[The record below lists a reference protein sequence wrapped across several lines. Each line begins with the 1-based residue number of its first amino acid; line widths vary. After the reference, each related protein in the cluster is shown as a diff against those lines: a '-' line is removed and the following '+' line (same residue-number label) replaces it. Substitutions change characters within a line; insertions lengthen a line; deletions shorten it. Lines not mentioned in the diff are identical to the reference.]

1 MSLTISAISSPK
13 RAVVDPQP
21 KRWSVAQFQRLIDQ
35 EFFRAERVELI
46 RGVIRRVEPRPRQDP
61 QWKWTRKEYYRL
73 WKSGLIPDRHVQLI
87 DGEIYL
93 MLPQNPPHASAI
105 SLVQQTLTSIFGKG
119 YTARVQLPLDLG
131 LRSEPEP
138 DVAMV
143 RGGPRDFTQHHP
155 KGAVLVVEVADATLA
170 FDRKKKGLTYAQG
183 GIADYWIVN
192 LSDGCLEVYREPTR
206 KGYKSRTV
214 FEPDDVV
221 IPLHLPSAK
230 LKVSELIP

>member
-1 MSLTISAISSPK
+1 MSLVISK
-13 RAVVDPQP
+13 LERTVVDPKP
-21 KRWSVAQFQRLIDQ
+21 KRWSAAQFERLLKLD
-35 EFFRAERVELI
+35 FFRGQRMELT
-46 RGVIRRVEPRPRQDP
+46 RGVIRRSHPGPRQDAE
-61 QWKWTRKEYYRL
+61 WKWTRKEYYRL
-73 WKSGLIPDRHVQLI
+73 WELGLIPDRRVQLI

-206 KGYKSRTV
+206 KGYKSRNV
-214 FEPDDVV
+214 LEPDDVV
-221 IPLHLPSAK
+221 IPLHLPSVK

>member
-1 MSLTISAISSPK
+1 MSLVFSKPERT
-13 RAVVDPQP
+13 VVDPKP
-21 KRWSVAQFQRLIDQ
+21 KRWSEAQSQRLFKLDL
-35 EFFRAERVELI
+35 FRGKRVELI

-61 QWKWTRKEYYRL
+61 HWKWTRKEYYRL
-73 WKSGLIPDRHVQLI
+73 WELGLIPNRHVQLI

-105 SLVQQTLTSIFGKG
+105 SLVQQTLTAVFGKG
-119 YTARVQLPLDLG
+119 YTARVQLPLELG

-138 DVAMV
+138 DVAIV
-143 RGGPRDFTQHHP
+143 RGGPRDFTQQHP

-170 FDRKKKGLTYAQG
+170 FDRKKKGLTYALG
-183 GIADYWIVN
+183 GIADYWTVN

-206 KGYKSRTV
+206 KGYKSRSV
-214 FEPDDVV
+214 LEPDDVV
-221 IPLHLPSAK
+221 IPLLLPSAK